1 MRISQ
6 EPTTSEVAILGL
18 VNEGETHGYGINQT
32 IKERGMRIWT
42 TVGFSSIYAI
52 LQRLEKAGLIK
63 SRQDK
68 TGKLPT
74 RKLYRITS
82 EGKKALQK
90 ALKLYLSKPDRPHFR
105 VDLGVA
111 NLYLLP
117 KEEAIKCLEAY
128 CADLQGIIK
137 TLHRRVEELKPLDF
151 ITEAVF
157 DHALSHR
164 QAELRWA
171 KNLCEKYRKQKT
183 EV

>member
-1 MRISQ
+1 MRIVQ
-6 EPTTSEVAILGL
+6 EPTPAEVAILGL
-18 VNEGETHGYGINQT
+18 VNEGETHGYAINQT
-32 IKERGMRIWT
+32 IEERGMHIWT
-42 TVGFSSIYAI
+42 VIGFSSIYAI

-63 SRQDK
+63 SRRDK
-68 TGKLPT
+68 TGKLPA
-74 RKLYRITS
+74 RRLYRITG
-82 EGKKALQK
+82 EGKKALRR
-90 ALKLYLSKPDRPHFR
+90 ALKLYLSEPDRPRFR

-111 NLYLLP
+111 NLHILP

-128 CADLQGIIK
+128 CADLREKINA
-137 TLHRRVEELKPLDF
+137 LNRRVEELKPLDF

-171 KNLCEKYRKQKT
+171 ETLLKKYKKQPA